1 MVSNIYLVGFMGA
14 GKTATGRVVAR
25 RMGRSFVDLD
35 DAVEARLE
43 SSIREIFETLGEV
56 PFREAETAELEKTT
70 LRSDLVVATGGGV
83 FSNPDNRRLIGEAEA
98 VSIFLDPPWEAI
110 CSRLDE
116 KDRAR
121 PNWIDDRRARAL
133 FVKRRPDYLLAEIHL
148 ELTGTESPVD
158 VADMASSALAEM
170 QCAT

>member
-1 MVSNIYLVGFMGA
+1 MGA

-25 RMGRSFVDLD
+25 RTGRGFLDLD

-43 SSIREIFETLGEV
+43 STIPEIFENHGEEA
-56 PFREAETAELEKTT
+56 FREAETAELEQTI
-70 LRSDLVVATGGGV
+70 LRKDLVVATGGGAY
-83 FSNPDNRRLIGEAEA
+83 STAENRNLIRDAEA

-110 CSRLDE
+110 CSRIDE

-121 PNWIDDRRARAL
+121 PNWLDDRKARAL
-133 FVKRRPDYLLAEIHL
+133 YVKRRPDYLLAEIHL
-148 ELTGTESPVD
+148 ELTGTESPLD
-158 VADMASSALAEM
+158 VADMACSALREI